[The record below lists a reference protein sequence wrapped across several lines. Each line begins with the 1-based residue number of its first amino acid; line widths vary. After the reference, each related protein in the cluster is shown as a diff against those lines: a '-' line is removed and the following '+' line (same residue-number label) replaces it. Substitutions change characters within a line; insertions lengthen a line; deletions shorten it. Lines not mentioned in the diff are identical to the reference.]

1 MILYYTA
8 DFTDAGRIKQRILCC
23 RKFIIIFGSRGPV
36 LLSVYVQGMA
46 EILHPFLTK
55 PRQILLG
62 NIVLYFFEKE
72 CFRSSFTLTIRH
84 FETGLLKKSGKI
96 R

>member
-1 MILYYTA
+1 MILYFA
-8 DFTDAGRIKQRILCC
+8 DASRIKQRILCC

-62 NIVLYFFEKE
+62 NIVQYFFEKE
-72 CFRSSFTLTIRH
+72 CFR
-84 FETGLLKKSGKI
+84 FEFLL
-96 R
+96 